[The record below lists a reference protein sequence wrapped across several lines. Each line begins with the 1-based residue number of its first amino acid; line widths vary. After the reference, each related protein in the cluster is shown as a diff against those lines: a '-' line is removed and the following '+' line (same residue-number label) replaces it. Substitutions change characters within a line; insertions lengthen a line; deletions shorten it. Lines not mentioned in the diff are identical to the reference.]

1 MKKTG
6 AAKKKN
12 GRRGRAKKVGPYNRD
27 EWIAE
32 QKEKNHNETIF
43 EQKIDA
49 AMEVSYGKQHRVTD
63 FFGVV
68 NLRDDC
74 NIGEIKKQSL
84 KKKID
89 SSSQKF
95 NENGTE
101 HVNNENKAPIS
112 SKPKAVNTADNEQ
125 SDDDSQLTVNVN
137 FRPEFGDTR
146 ECESNNLMFNEHVD
160 EDSIGTI

>member
-6 AAKKKN
+6 AAKKKT

-84 KKKID
+84 KKKND
-89 SSSQKF
+89 SSSLIEKWQ
-95 NENGTE
+95 
-101 HVNNENKAPIS
+101 
-112 SKPKAVNTADNEQ
+112 
-125 SDDDSQLTVNVN
+125 TVANYKYFLFMLVILSW
-137 FRPEFGDTR
+137 R
-146 ECESNNLMFNEHVD
+146 
-160 EDSIGTI
+160 

>member
-12 GRRGRAKKVGPYNRD
+12 SRRGRAKKVGPYNPD

-32 QKEKNHNETIF
+32 QKERTHNDTIL
-43 EQKIDA
+43 EQKVDV
-49 AMEVSYGKQHRVTD
+49 AMEVLNGKQHRVTD

-68 NLRDDC
+68 NVRDDC
-74 NIGEIKKQSL
+74 CIGEIKQQSL
-84 KKKID
+84 KKSGD

-101 HVNNENKAPIS
+101 HEGKENESPIS
-112 SKPKAVNTADNEQ
+112 SKPKAAQAANNEQ
-125 SDDDSQLTVNVN
+125 SDDDSQLTVE
-137 FRPEFGDTR
+137 FIPEFGDR
-146 ECESNNLMFNEHVD
+146 ECEPNNLMFNEHVD
-160 EDSIGTI
+160 DDSIV